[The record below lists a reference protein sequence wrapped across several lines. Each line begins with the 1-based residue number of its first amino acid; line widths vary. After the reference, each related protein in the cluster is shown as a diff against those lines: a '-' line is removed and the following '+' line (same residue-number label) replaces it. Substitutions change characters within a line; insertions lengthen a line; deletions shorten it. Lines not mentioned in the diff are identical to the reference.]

1 MKHNERRMIAAVLC
15 SILFHAVLLIS
26 AWFTIGPGIASA
38 TSDEIY
44 EATNIVIAPSYEPE
58 PSDSEGGEGVSAE
71 MATQIELL
79 LTDKEELLEF
89 HGDTE
94 RIATHIRE
102 ENYKKARKTIPVEK
116 NPAVQPV
123 LVEHSPVPYPSAA
136 NGITGTVTVC
146 ILVGHD
152 GRPEYVSTAESAGN
166 RFLDAAAVDHCISWR
181 FRPARDAAG
190 HIVRCLVYIPV
201 PVRP

>member
-1 MKHNERRMIAAVLC
+1 MRNDEKRVMTAFLC
-15 SILFHAVLLIS
+15 SLLFHVIVPVA

-44 EATNIVIAPSYEPE
+44 EATNIVIAPPEEPTDAE
-58 PSDSEGGEGVSAE
+58 TEGAEGATVP
-71 MATQIELL
+71 MATQVELL
-79 LTDKEELLEF
+79 LIDKEELPEVR
-89 HGDTE
+89 GDTE
-94 RIATHIRE
+94 RVATHIRE
-102 ENYKKARKTIPVEK
+102 ENYRKARKTIPVEK

-123 LVEHSPVPYPSAA
+123 LVEHSPVPYPPAA
-136 NGITGTVTVC
+136 GGVVGTVTVC

-181 FRPARDAAG
+181 FRPARDAG
-190 HIVRCLVYIPV
+190 GRVVRCLVYIPV